1 MKVAM
6 VKHTANGKVFWFEVP
21 DGLGE
26 ITPNSSVMC
35 DTARGRQY
43 GTIVGAVCDESD
55 VHDVMVASGASL
67 PLRKITDFV
76 QAVPMDTIKIPEYM
90 ARTKP
95 SDNKIAKRFLEYYH
109 NRRFDTAVMLD
120 NNGLLKDGY
129 SAYLV
134 AKLLHFKY
142 LYAIIEPAE
151 KLLF

>member
-21 DGLGE
+21 NNLGE
-26 ITPNSSVMC
+26 IAPNSSVMC

-43 GTIVGAVCDESD
+43 GTIVGAVCSESD

-67 PLRKITDFV
+67 PLRKITAVV

-90 ARTKP
+90 ARTRP
-95 SDNKIAKRFLEYYH
+95 GDDKIAKRFLEYYH
-109 NRRFDTAVMLD
+109 NRRFNTAVVL
-120 NNGLLKDGY
+120 NENGLLKDGY

-134 AKLLHFKY
+134 AKVLHFKF
-142 LYAIIEPAE
+142 LHAIIEQTE
-151 KLLF
+151 KLPF

>member
-67 PLRKITDFV
+67 PLRKITDVV

-95 SDNKIAKRFLEYYH
+95 S
-109 NRRFDTAVMLD
+109 D